1 MDNDRLSF
9 DFYGIP
15 RCTLQLWFDHI
26 PDDRFKRYAYPVDSG
41 DQDVIEDQYDP
52 AIA

>member
-1 MDNDRLSF
+1 MF
-9 DFYGIP
+9 AFCYYA
-15 RCTLQLWFDHI
+15 
-26 PDDRFKRYAYPVDSG
+26 KYAYPVDSG